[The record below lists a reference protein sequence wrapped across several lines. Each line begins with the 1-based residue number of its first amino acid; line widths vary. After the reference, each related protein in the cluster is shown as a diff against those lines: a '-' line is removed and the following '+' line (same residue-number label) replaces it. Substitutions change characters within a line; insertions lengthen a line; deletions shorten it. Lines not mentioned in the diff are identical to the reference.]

1 MDDFIITEIIKSHP
15 DNEFG
20 EVVITQLENWGS
32 PLVRYN
38 LQDLAIPLEDTNPC
52 PLGLG
57 LSRIKS
63 VLGRQHDLIRLSNGL
78 IVHGQFFSV
87 LMVQTPSVRLF
98 QVIQKEPDFFE
109 ILVVTDGDEFP
120 TNEEDFLKAKIHKY
134 VGDVEI
140 IITRVPDIPRETS
153 GKFRF
158 VRSEVN

>member
-1 MDDFIITEIIKSHP
+1 
-15 DNEFG
+15 
-20 EVVITQLENWGS
+20 
-32 PLVRYN
+32 
-38 LQDLAIPLEDTNPC
+38 
-52 PLGLG
+52 
-57 LSRIKS
+57 
-63 VLGRQHDLIRLSNGL
+63 LIRLSNGL